1 MALSN
6 YQFSWSPSWLSSPFV
21 FGGAGSPWQIIDL
34 DGLEGLPDLRTQD
47 SEKGYNDGMFSG
59 RDFYSGRTLTFTIYT
74 FASQTASA
82 ATNFNTLQQ
91 ALAPQQSGTS
101 LLQFQL
107 SPTDTP
113 KRLYGRVRT
122 RRTTIDPEYTYG
134 YIRAQITI
142 YCPDPRYY
150 DETLSTAT
158 LSPQTPVGRTYNR
171 IYNLVY
177 GASSLQNTTT
187 ITNAGWVATGPQ
199 ITIVG
204 PAVNPTIS
212 NLTTN
217 QSITINGTLAAT
229 DNLVIDLDL
238 KAITLNGSSARNLMA
253 GNSQWFS
260 APPGSSQIYFTA
272 TGVQFG
278 QTAATINYRSAYV

>member
-6 YQFSWSPSWLSSPFV
+6 YQFSWSPSWLSSPFT

-47 SEKGYNDGMFSG
+47 SERGYNDGMFSG
-59 RDFYSGRTLTFTIYT
+59 RDFYSARTLTFTIYT

-82 ATNFNTLQQ
+82 QANFNTLQQ

-107 SPTDTP
+107 SPSDTP

-122 RRTTIDPEYTYG
+122 RRTTIDPEYTFG
-134 YIRAQITI
+134 YIRSQITI

-150 DETLSTAT
+150 DETASTAT
-158 LSPQTPVGRTYNR
+158 LSPQSAVGRTYNR
-171 IYNLVY
+171 TYNLTY
-177 GASSLQNTTT
+177 GLSSAANTVAV
-187 ITNAGWVATGPQ
+187 TNAGWASVGPQ

-204 PAVNPTIS
+204 PAVNPTIV
-212 NLTTN
+212 NQTTN

-229 DNLVIDLDL
+229 DTLVMDLDL
-238 KAITLNGSSARNLMA
+238 KAVTLNGSSARNLLA

-260 APPGSSQIYFTA
+260 VPPGTSNIYFNA
-272 TGVQFG
+272 TGVQYG
-278 QTAATINYRSAYV
+278 STLATITYRSAYV